1 MKRKGLNILKV
12 FSIYR
17 MNSLHRYERPFVNK
31 RVRLFYSFHKMFYC
45 ASGIMDC
52 VLCKG
57 KGQRKTQDLILGT
70 QGITLSFS

>member
-1 MKRKGLNILKV
+1 MKRRAKHLKGV
-12 FSIYR
+12 FYIPHVFFTSIR
-17 MNSLHRYERPFVNK
+17 KTMNK